1 MRTVYMRVRRAMT
14 PPTEDHRPALRV
26 ALGLAIPGV
35 ALLAAG
41 RPDLIIYAVFG
52 AITGMYGRTETRS
65 RRFAHQTQ
73 GGVILVLGVAYKRD
87 ITDWRES
94 PAAPVITGLLARG
107 GRVDY
112 QDDFVPEFWLGH
124 HGEDGE
130 QLKSVPLDYPGMAEY
145 DCVVIVTDHSYLD
158 AAQVVQHA
166 RRVVDTR
173 NLTRSLGDDSAKVV
187 KL

>member
-1 MRTVYMRVRRAMT
+1 M
-14 PPTEDHRPALRV
+14 
-26 ALGLAIPGV
+26 
-35 ALLAAG
+35 
-41 RPDLIIYAVFG
+41 
-52 AITGMYGRTETRS
+52 
-65 RRFAHQTQ
+65 
-73 GGVILVLGVAYKRD
+73 
-87 ITDWRES
+87 
-94 PAAPVITGLLARG
+94 
-107 GRVDY
+107 
-112 QDDFVPEFWLGH
+112 PEFWLGH